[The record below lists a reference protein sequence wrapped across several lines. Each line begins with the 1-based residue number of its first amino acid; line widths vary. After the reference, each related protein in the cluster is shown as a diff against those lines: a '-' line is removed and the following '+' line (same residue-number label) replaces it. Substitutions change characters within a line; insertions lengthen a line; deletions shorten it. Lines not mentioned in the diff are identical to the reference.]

1 MLNKIYLS
9 IMFENQ
15 IILTI
20 VLGLEN
26 LVAEVVALDI
36 TSDPSEVL
44 DTVSGGSGSRGDG
57 LEHGLLY

>member
-1 MLNKIYLS
+1 
-9 IMFENQ
+9 MFENQ